1 MLKLKE
7 RIKYYAER
15 DYFHIGA
22 AGIAKVKQTNKYF
35 FVSVGTIIVIILF
48 YLILNLSTNYYK
60 LNSFENYVEEF
71 NKNKHANKF
80 KEINLGIKIMPSYNL
95 EKNILFMRHSTDVSK
110 KNLIKFLNFK
120 FLAFKIHHIWK

>member
-1 MLKLKE
+1 M
-7 RIKYYAER
+7 
-15 DYFHIGA
+15 
-22 AGIAKVKQTNKYF
+22 
-35 FVSVGTIIVIILF
+35 
-48 YLILNLSTNYYK
+48 STNYYK
-60 LNSFENYVEEF
+60 LNSFENYVEDF